1 MICVVSLWGGGRR
14 EATGSEGEATV
25 LHILGNQKVIDFPM
39 TYPTPQSTPHP
50 SQTAGVVSMHT
61 ISHLQTRSSNPDP
74 YPPPRPC
81 DHLLY
86 PYLSLAV
93 SLLLPLSHLCLCRA
107 AAAQRTEGAAFTS
120 EHISHQMSPF
130 AASPSNIQAD
140 NAPCILNI

>member
-1 MICVVSLWGGGRR
+1 MKRQRGLRGWLLCFTSSKIR
-14 EATGSEGEATV
+14 
-25 LHILGNQKVIDFPM
+25 QKIIDFPM
-39 TYPTPQSTPHP
+39 TYPNPPKHTPSESDGWSGECAH
-50 SQTAGVVSMHT
+50 
-61 ISHLQTRSSNPDP
+61 HLTFRNTLLKPGALPPNSGLQ
-74 YPPPRPC
+74 PPP
-81 DHLLY
+81 L